1 MTEPTLKSGLSQL
14 FFTTIEMVSIPF
26 YKIIAVVLSFLL
38 LGSWKWEIVGIG
50 TLFAM
55 VYVGFTVRLFN
66 KQFRYSNSSTILQS
80 LHLQEYRCGLPCHS
94 F

>member
-1 MTEPTLKSGLSQL
+1 MTEPTLKSELSQL
-14 FFTTIEMVSIPF
+14 FFYDHRNGLNPF
-26 YKIIAVVLSFLL
+26 LQDHRRVLSFLL

-55 VYVGFTVRLFN
+55 VYVSVTVRLFN
-66 KQFRYSNSSTILQS
+66 KQFRYSYSSTILQS